1 MTSPRLDMARLAST
15 VALIALVH
23 AAAARKIQFSG
34 GANVSLR
41 IYSTQCSIDLSCM
54 QCLGVRSPANDA
66 PTVIVSCSDA
76 SAKSDWTYT
85 APGDNASI
93 QLTGTNLCA
102 IICSVVCMHADCRS
116 RRCLDAGTNPHNNG
130 PAKVYTCYPG
140 LAAQHWYFTADDRIA
155 LTGGDQCLDLNDSTG
170 APQTYQC
177 TTGNTNQV
185 WTPGSTPTT
194 TTSTANIT
202 PAPTPTPTVVQYIH
216 PGNVDQTRCL
226 SYAGVYDGASVEV
239 GTCGAASEFFVAHG
253 DNVGI
258 YVPGTNLCVQ
268 RAPLASAELMRTPGA
283 SRRSTAATWATGSS
297 SRTAG

>member
-1 MTSPRLDMARLAST
+1 MARLAST
-15 VALIALVH
+15 VVLIALVH
-23 AAAARKIQFSG
+23 AATARKIQLSG
-34 GANVSLR
+34 GANVRLR
-41 IYSTQCSIDLSCM
+41 IHFAQCSVDSSCM
-54 QCLGVRSPANDA
+54 QCLGVLSPANDA

-76 SAKSDWTYT
+76 SAKSEWTYT

-185 WTPGSTPTT
+185 WTPGSTPTS
-194 TTSTANIT
+194 TTSTATIT

-216 PGNVDQTRCL
+216 PGNVDQTHCL

-239 GTCGAASEFFVAHG
+239 STCGAASEFFVAHG
-253 DNVGI
+253 GNVGI
-258 YVPGTNLCVQ
+258 YVPGTNL
-268 RAPLASAELMRTPGA
+268 
-283 SRRSTAATWATGSS
+283 
-297 SRTAG
+297 

>member
-1 MTSPRLDMARLAST
+1 
-15 VALIALVH
+15 
-23 AAAARKIQFSG
+23 
-34 GANVSLR
+34 
-41 IYSTQCSIDLSCM
+41 M

-93 QLTGTNLCA
+93 QLTGTNLCVV
-102 IICSVVCMHADCRS
+102 ICVLACMYADRRS
-116 RRCLDAGTNPHNNG
+116 RSCLDAGSNPHNNG

-177 TTGNTNQV
+177 TIGNTNQV
-185 WTPGSTPTT
+185 WTPGGTSTS
-194 TTSTANIT
+194 TTSTASIT

-216 PGNVDQTRCL
+216 PGNADQTRCL
-226 SYAGVYDGASVEV
+226 SYAGVYDGAAVEV
-239 GTCGAASEFFVAHG
+239 GACSAESEFFVAHG

-258 YVPGTNLCVQ
+258 YVPGTNL
-268 RAPLASAELMRTPGA
+268 
-283 SRRSTAATWATGSS
+283 
-297 SRTAG
+297 